1 MRRGGLC
8 RRRSCEVRVLRSR
21 KWWICSAT
29 RSGITLVTHCVAN
42 CVRVFNVVW
51 PILVHEDSGFC
62 CSISELRTPCQ
73 FSFLKIFDIDLYVV
87 QVELENHLRALLQ
100 MIFSYQS

>member
-1 MRRGGLC
+1 M
-8 RRRSCEVRVLRSR
+8 
-21 KWWICSAT
+21 
-29 RSGITLVTHCVAN
+29 AN

-73 FSFLKIFDIDLYVV
+73 FSFLKIFDIDLVGFDLFQQCIFGV
-87 QVELENHLRALLQ
+87 NLLLKL
-100 MIFSYQS
+100 IS